1 LVFLPRSLNTSMLRL
16 QGHGFKH
23 YGSEWPDIEQEVEW
37 HFQEATKTN
46 GHPVRIEFVHSALT
60 VTASLDQLQWID
72 ELKEHYGVVVELSH
86 TQDQTLPPNS
96 LTPDYDV
103 YLDRVI
109 FWIANNPE
117 WRDHA
122 QVYKDMLNSLGDA
135 PLPTHPI
142 PNQDR
147 FPELA
152 HWFAQAYSAAER

>member
-1 LVFLPRSLNTSMLRL
+1 V
-16 QGHGFKH
+16 
-23 YGSEWPDIEQEVEW
+23 
-37 HFQEATKTN
+37 
-46 GHPVRIEFVHSALT
+46 
-60 VTASLDQLQWID
+60 ID

-135 PLPTHPI
+135 PLPTQLI
-142 PNQDR
+142 PNQDKH
-147 FPELA
+147 PELA
-152 HWFAQAYSAAER
+152 HWFACADKAAKR